1 MPIPSNDYDV
11 GQAFKRIE
19 EELIASMMK
28 NMKRHTDWETD
39 EGFQWEMWQALQL
52 QALEKYRKE
61 NPEKFKGEFEEINK
75 MIPEAI
81 KSAREHGQMDQEIE
95 ILEAIRKGWKPP
107 ALDEGLS
114 GAFFRLN
121 DRKLNALIEAT
132 TGDFEKAEAAILRKA
147 NDDYRKIIF
156 NAQMYANTGAA
167 TYEKAVDMATKDFL
181 AAGINCIEY
190 KNGSRHT
197 LEDYCD
203 MALRTAQKRAYLA
216 GEGEKRQ
223 EWGIHTVI
231 MNKRGQGQ
239 PCPLCLP
246 FVGKIMIDDVYGGGS
261 RKDGP
266 YKLLSEAMAA
276 GLYHPRCRDSHTAY
290 FPDIDEEKKL
300 TREEVKKTKEEY
312 MDEEEA
318 NYCARQEE
326 KYGRLAAFSLDPEN
340 QRKYEVRRKAWG
352 EKAEQLQMKIG
363 PKEEGAQEAVQSR
376 FTPAS
381 TLEAAQSFA
390 QRFIEKQFMDKTF
403 KGEANFKGI
412 SVDNANAICEAL
424 VEVYERFPEMEK
436 LSGIKVVSPKT
447 KQGQKAFKDGA
458 DAVFSYDPI
467 QHGIYVNKDVLKN
480 AGTVEEYM
488 KRSQDA
494 WELVMGNLDKLSGP
508 QRKLAEKYAEAGRSL
523 VSGDNIRGLFIHEL
537 GHHVQWTM
545 LDPKTTNAITARMS
559 QYAPKVSGYAQQS
572 NSEYLAEC
580 FAAYMNGEHT
590 LLDSEYVKYL
600 NEKRKLSIRKVVDA
614 PETKQKK
621 GQETAIGEVKKRID
635 QARQDAVT
643 RLEGKE
649 GEYASR
655 LRMTIRNT
663 DAKPKVV
670 EGKSFWYD
678 KEQDEFFFNPESQK
692 LNDYNLV
699 EVTGHES
706 AHRLDEL
713 IYHSADNQKLTAS
726 IDDSKA
732 IIMSHLDEIKEWFKD
747 GGLYEDNMSVADILC
762 AITDGELF
770 DMGFLPYGHR
780 RDYWRIPGR
789 KQKEFF
795 ANMSNLHL
803 VEDIDVEPL
812 NSLIPELF
820 EAWRA
825 FVI

>member
-19 EELIASMMK
+19 KELIASMMK

-81 KSAREHGQMDQEIE
+81 KAAREHGQMDQEIE

-147 NDDYRKIIF
+147 NDNYRKIIF

-190 KNGSRHT
+190 KNGSRHK
-197 LEDYCD
+197 LDDYCD

-312 MDEEEA
+312 MVEEEA

-326 KYGRLAAFSLDPEN
+326 KYGRLADFSLDPEN
-340 QRKYEVRRKAWG
+340 QRKYAARRDAWG

-363 PKEEGAQEAVQSR
+363 TKDEAPQMAAR
-376 FTPAS
+376 AGFTPA
-381 TLEAAQSFA
+381 TTIETAQGFA
-390 QRFIEKQFMDKTF
+390 QQFIEKQFMDKTF

-412 SVDNANAICEAL
+412 SVDHANAICEAL
-424 VEVYERFPEMEK
+424 KEVYERFPEMEK

-447 KQGQKAFKDGA
+447 KQGQKAFPGGE
-458 DAVFSYDPI
+458 DALFSYDPI

-480 AGTVEEYM
+480 AGVLDEYM

-494 WELVMGNLDKLSGP
+494 WDLIMENLDKLSGP
-508 QRKLAEKYAEAGRSL
+508 QRELAERYAKAGRSL
-523 VSGDNIRGLFIHEL
+523 VSGDTVKGLFIHEL
-537 GHHVQWTM
+537 GHHAQWTM
-545 LDPKTTNAITARMS
+545 LDPKTTNLLTSRMS
-559 QYAPKVSGYAQQS
+559 QFAPKISGYAQAS
-572 NSEYLAEC
+572 NSEYLAES
-580 FAAYMNGEHT
+580 FAAYVKGERSI
-590 LLDSEYVKYL
+590 LDPEYVDYL
-600 NEKRKLSIRKVVDA
+600 NRKMRAGIASTVNKATKTEPVMSFNAVLETNVVKVLREEYGEWIEMLTDRELHAIRKYTKNTFDDIKPKFFERLNA
-614 PETKQKK
+614 MLRGDIPEDP
-621 GQETAIGEVKKRID
+621 ALR
-635 QARQDAVT
+635 
-643 RLEGKE
+643 
-649 GEYASR
+649 EYAE
-655 LRMTIRNT
+655 TISG
-663 DAKPKVV
+663 ALKKKPLENDIICYRSMDVEPFPGVSVGEVV
-670 EGKSFWYD
+670 EGEQFFSTSVISSRTIGGEYRLTIFAPKGTPAAYIEGISRFPKQRELLID
-678 KEQDEFFFNPESQK
+678 KDCCYKVLSRRG
-692 LNDYNLV
+692 NDIVL
-699 EVTGHES
+699 EV
-706 AHRLDEL
+706 
-713 IYHSADNQKLTAS
+713 
-726 IDDSKA
+726 
-732 IIMSHLDEIKEWFKD
+732 
-747 GGLYEDNMSVADILC
+747 V
-762 AITDGELF
+762 
-770 DMGFLPYGHR
+770 
-780 RDYWRIPGR
+780 
-789 KQKEFF
+789 
-795 ANMSNLHL
+795 
-803 VEDIDVEPL
+803 V
-812 NSLIPELF
+812 
-820 EAWRA
+820 
-825 FVI
+825 

>member
-19 EELIASMMK
+19 KELIASMMK

-81 KSAREHGQMDQEIE
+81 KAAREHGQMDQEIE
-95 ILEAIRKGWKPP
+95 ILGAIRKGWKPP

-147 NDDYRKIIF
+147 NDNYRKIIF

-290 FPDIDEEKKL
+290 FPDIDEEEKL
-300 TREEVKKTKEEY
+300 TRKEVQKTKEEY
-312 MDEEEA
+312 MAEEEA
-318 NYCARQEE
+318 NYCSRQEE
-326 KYGRLAAFSLDPEN
+326 KYGRLAEHSLDPEN
-340 QRKYEVRRKAWG
+340 QRKYEARRKAWG

-363 PKEEGAQEAVQSR
+363 PKEEEAQEAVQSR
-376 FTPAS
+376 FTPAP

-467 QHGIYVNKDVLKN
+467 QHGIYVNKDVLEN
-480 AGTVEEYM
+480 ASTLDEYM

-494 WELVMGNLDKLSGP
+494 WDLIMGNLDKLSGP
-508 QRKLAEKYAEAGRSL
+508 QRELAERYAKAGRSL
-523 VSGDNIRGLFIHEL
+523 VSGDTVKGLFIHEL
-537 GHHVQWTM
+537 GHHAQWTM
-545 LDPKTTNAITARMS
+545 LDPKTTNLLISRMS
-559 QYAPKVSGYAQQS
+559 QFAPKISGYAQAS
-572 NSEYLAEC
+572 NSEYLAES
-580 FAAYMNGEHT
+580 FAAYVKGERSI
-590 LLDSEYVKYL
+590 LDPEYVNYL
-600 NEKRKLSIRKVVDA
+600 NRKMRSGITTVNKTTKTEPVMSFNAVLETNVVRVLREEYGQWVEMLTGKELHAIRKYTKNTFDDTKPKFFERLNA
-614 PETKQKK
+614 MLRGDIPEDSALREYAETISGALKKKPLENDIICYRNVSTDPFAAIPVGKTGPGKQFFS
-621 GQETAIGEVKKRID
+621 TSVIG
-635 QARQDAVT
+635 T
-643 RLEGKE
+643 RTMK
-649 GEYASR
+649 GEYRLTIIARKGTPGAYIEGISR
-655 LRMTIRNT
+655 F
-663 DAKPKVV
+663 PKQREFLIDKDCAYRVLSRQ
-670 EGKSFWYD
+670 GKD
-678 KEQDEFFFNPESQK
+678 I
-692 LNDYNLV
+692 LV
-699 EVTGHES
+699 EVV
-706 AHRLDEL
+706 L
-713 IYHSADNQKLTAS
+713 
-726 IDDSKA
+726 
-732 IIMSHLDEIKEWFKD
+732 
-747 GGLYEDNMSVADILC
+747 
-762 AITDGELF
+762 
-770 DMGFLPYGHR
+770 
-780 RDYWRIPGR
+780 
-789 KQKEFF
+789 
-795 ANMSNLHL
+795 
-803 VEDIDVEPL
+803 
-812 NSLIPELF
+812 
-820 EAWRA
+820 
-825 FVI
+825 